1 VAREAAINFDGNDK
15 ELSEMPETFD
25 FVVVGGGSAGAVIAA
40 RLSEDPSCRVAL
52 IEAGAQ
58 PPPLELMPV
67 AAASMQG
74 DAATDWRYRA
84 DAGKHAGR
92 GLFNRT
98 VFLAQGKMLG
108 GTSGINYM
116 VYVRGHPGDFDRWAE
131 GGAAGWSYADV
142 LPFFKKSEGLAQSSE
157 IPIDASAHSGAGPLG
172 VSVRSPLL
180 TGAREFVTAAMATGI
195 KLGDYNGRDRGGPA
209 GMVSLV
215 QITTRNGKRS
225 STYHAFL
232 EGAAASRA
240 NLKIIA
246 GATATRVVLEGARG
260 HLRATGVEYR
270 FATGDPQIATAET
283 EVILSAGA
291 IGSPHLLMLSGVGPR
306 KELRQAGVPC
316 RLHSPHVGK
325 HLKDH
330 LQIPLFFLDS
340 AAGVTMA
347 DVASSADEWQRTGQG
362 LASSALYDAAAFFST
377 GLGDRH
383 GHDAQIGCIPC
394 GYDAPTW
401 SSKVNLDIDRCF
413 DSASTR
419 LGNESKNIILLPTII
434 QPHSE
439 GEIVLRSA
447 DYGEN
452 PAIHMNYFA
461 DQRDMRVMVAALKR
475 SFEIAAQ
482 WPEKQGIGAWWA
494 PPFLAEKH
502 GYEGGKA
509 SDALLED
516 LARYFAITLWHPT
529 CTCRMGGVVDARLR
543 VEGVRKLRVAD
554 ASVMPN
560 IVSGNTNAASIMIG
574 ERAAELIAIDHG
586 VQLAEFVDLSVNRA
600 MPQDVRMQ

>member
-1 VAREAAINFDGNDK
+1 M
-15 ELSEMPETFD
+15 SETFD
-25 FVVVGGGSAGAVIAA
+25 FVVVGGGSAGAVVAA

-58 PPPLELMPV
+58 PPPLELAPV

-74 DAATDWRYRA
+74 DTDTDWKYRA

-92 GLFNRT
+92 GLFDRT

-131 GGAAGWSYADV
+131 GGAAGWSYADA

-157 IPIDASAHSGAGPLG
+157 IPIDASAHSASGPLG

-180 TGAREFVTAAMATGI
+180 KGAQEFVAAAVATGI
-195 KLGDYNGRDRGGPA
+195 NLGDYNGRDRGGPA

-246 GATATRVVLEGARG
+246 GANATRVALEGSPR

-270 FATGDPQIATAET
+270 FATGDPQVATADK

-306 KELRQAGVPC
+306 KELEQAGVQC
-316 RLHSPHVGK
+316 RLDSPHVGK

-347 DVASSADEWQRTGQG
+347 DVANSFDEWEKTGQG
-362 LASSALYDAAAFFST
+362 LASSALYDATAFFST

-383 GHDAQIGCIPC
+383 THDAQIGCIPC

-401 SSKVNLDIDRCF
+401 SSKVNLDMDRYF

-419 LGNESKNIILLPTII
+419 LAKESKNIILLPTIV

-447 DYGEN
+447 DCGEH
-452 PAIHMNYFA
+452 PVIHMNYYA
-461 DQRDMRVMVAALKR
+461 DRHDMKVMVTALKR
-475 SFEIAAQ
+475 SLEIAAQ
-482 WPEKQGIGAWWA
+482 WPEKQDIGAWWA

-502 GYEGGKA
+502 GYQGGKA
-509 SDALLED
+509 SNALLED
-516 LARYFAITLWHPT
+516 LARYFAITVWHPA
-529 CTCRMGGVVDARLR
+529 CTCRIGSVVDPRLKVAG
-543 VEGVRKLRVAD
+543 VEKLRVAD
-554 ASVMPN
+554 ASAMPN

-586 VQLAEFVDLSVNRA
+586 VKLAEFVDLSVNRA
-600 MPQDVRMQ
+600 Q

>member
-1 VAREAAINFDGNDK
+1 M
-15 ELSEMPETFD
+15 SETFD
-25 FVVVGGGSAGAVIAA
+25 FVVVGGGSAGAVVAA

-58 PPPLELMPV
+58 PPPPELMPV
-67 AAASMQG
+67 AAAALQG
-74 DAATDWRYRA
+74 DTATDWKYRP
-84 DAGKHAGR
+84 DAGENAGR
-92 GLFNRT
+92 GLFDRT
-98 VFLAQGKMLG
+98 VSLAQGKMLG
-108 GTSGINYM
+108 GSSGINFM

-131 GGAAGWSYADV
+131 DGAAGWSYADV
-142 LPFFKKSEGLAQSSE
+142 LPFFKKSEGLAQSSG
-157 IPIDASAHSGAGPLG
+157 IPIDAPAHSATGPLG

-180 TGAREFVTAAMATGI
+180 EGAQEFVAAAAATGI

-209 GMVSLV
+209 GMTSLV
-215 QITTRNGKRS
+215 QITTRDGKRS

-232 EGAAASRA
+232 EGAVANRA

-246 GATATRVVLEGARG
+246 GATATRVVLEDSGGR
-260 HLRATGVEYR
+260 LRATGVEYQLG
-270 FATGDPQIATAET
+270 AGAPEIASAET

-306 KELRQAGVPC
+306 KELEQAGVPC

-330 LQIPLFFLDS
+330 LQIPLFFVDS
-340 AAGVTMA
+340 PAAVSMA
-347 DVASSADEWQRTGQG
+347 EVANSASEWQQTGRG
-362 LASSALYDAAAFFST
+362 LASSALYDATAFFST

-383 GHDAQIGCIPC
+383 THDAQIGCIPC
-394 GYDAPTW
+394 GYDVATW
-401 SSKVNLDIDRCF
+401 SGKINLEIDRFF

-419 LGNESKNIILLPTII
+419 LGNESRNIILLPTIV

-452 PAIHMNYFA
+452 PLIRMNYFA
-461 DQRDMRVMVAALKR
+461 DQHDMKVMVAAMKR
-475 SFEIAAQ
+475 SLEIAAQ
-482 WPEKQGIGAWWA
+482 WPEKKDIGPWWA
-494 PPFLAEKH
+494 PPFLAKKH
-502 GYEGGKA
+502 GYGGGEP
-509 SDALLED
+509 SEALLED
-516 LARYFAITLWHPT
+516 IARYFAITVWHPT
-529 CTCRMGGVVDARLR
+529 CTCRIGGVVDPRLKVAG
-543 VEGVRKLRVAD
+543 VEKLRVAD

-586 VQLAEFVDLSVNRA
+586 VKLAEFVDQSVNRA
-600 MPQDVRMQ
+600 MPRDTRMQ

>member
-1 VAREAAINFDGNDK
+1 M
-15 ELSEMPETFD
+15 SETFD
-25 FVVVGGGSAGAVIAA
+25 FVVVGGGSAGAVVAA

-52 IEAGAQ
+52 IEAGGQ

-74 DAATDWRYRA
+74 DTATDWKYRA

-92 GLFNRT
+92 GLFDRT

-108 GTSGINYM
+108 GTSGVNYM
-116 VYVRGHPGDFDRWAE
+116 VYVRGHPGDFNRWAE
-131 GGAAGWSYADV
+131 DAAAGWSYADV
-142 LPFFKKSEGLAQSSE
+142 LPFFKKSEGLTQSSE
-157 IPIDASAHSGAGPLG
+157 IPIDASAHNASGPLG

-180 TGAREFVTAAMATGI
+180 KGAQEFVTAATATGI

-209 GMVSLV
+209 GMASLA
-215 QITTRNGKRS
+215 QITTRDGKRS

-232 EGAAASRA
+232 EGGTANRA

-246 GATATRVVLEGARG
+246 GATATRVVLEGSRG

-270 FATGDPQIATAET
+270 FGARDPQIATAET

-306 KELRQAGVPC
+306 KELGQAGVPC

-347 DVASSADEWQRTGQG
+347 DIASSASEWEKTGRG
-362 LASSALYDAAAFFST
+362 LASSALYDATAFFST

-383 GHDAQIGCIPC
+383 THDAQIGCIPC
-394 GYDAPTW
+394 GYDAATW
-401 SSKVNLDIDRCF
+401 SSKVNLEIDRYF

-419 LGNESKNIILLPTII
+419 LGNESRNIILLPTIV

-452 PAIHMNYFA
+452 PLIRMNYFA
-461 DQRDMRVMVAALKR
+461 DQHDMKVMVAALKR
-475 SFEIAAQ
+475 SLEIAAQ
-482 WPEKQGIGAWWA
+482 WPEKKDIGPWWT

-502 GYEGGKA
+502 GYEGGEP
-509 SDALLED
+509 SEALLED
-516 LARYFAITLWHPT
+516 LARYFAITVWHPT
-529 CTCRMGGVVDARLR
+529 STCRIGGVVDPRLR
-543 VEGVRKLRVAD
+543 VAGVEKLRVAD

-586 VQLAEFVDLSVNRA
+586 VKLAEFVDPSVNRA
-600 MPQDVRMQ
+600 MPPDIRMQ

>member
-1 VAREAAINFDGNDK
+1 
-15 ELSEMPETFD
+15 
-25 FVVVGGGSAGAVIAA
+25 
-40 RLSEDPSCRVAL
+40 
-52 IEAGAQ
+52 
-58 PPPLELMPV
+58 
-67 AAASMQG
+67 
-74 DAATDWRYRA
+74 
-84 DAGKHAGR
+84 
-92 GLFNRT
+92 
-98 VFLAQGKMLG
+98 
-108 GTSGINYM
+108 
-116 VYVRGHPGDFDRWAE
+116 
-131 GGAAGWSYADV
+131 
-142 LPFFKKSEGLAQSSE
+142 
-157 IPIDASAHSGAGPLG
+157 
-172 VSVRSPLL
+172 
-180 TGAREFVTAAMATGI
+180 
-195 KLGDYNGRDRGGPA
+195 
-209 GMVSLV
+209 
-215 QITTRNGKRS
+215 
-225 STYHAFL
+225 
-232 EGAAASRA
+232 
-240 NLKIIA
+240 
-246 GATATRVVLEGARG
+246 
-260 HLRATGVEYR
+260 VEYR

-291 IGSPHLLMLSGVGPR
+291 IGSPRLLMLSGVGPR

-340 AAGVTMA
+340 AAAVTMA

-377 GLGDRH
+377 GLGDRR

-419 LGNESKNIILLPTII
+419 LGDESKNIILLPTII

-461 DQRDMRVMVAALKR
+461 DQRDMKVMVAALKR
-475 SFEIAAQ
+475 SLEIAAQ